1 MTEEQH
7 KRATWLR
14 CLAADIESGD
24 ATITTYEMDS
34 SPYDP
39 PHTGDPSDVPSGTC
53 TLNVVYT
60 K

>member
-14 CLAADIESGD
+14 CLAAEIEAGQ
-24 ATITTYEMDS
+24 ATVTAYEIDS
-34 SPYDP
+34 SPYVP
-39 PHTGDPSDVPSGTC
+39 PHTGDPSDVSSGTS
-53 TLNVVYT
+53 TLTVAYT